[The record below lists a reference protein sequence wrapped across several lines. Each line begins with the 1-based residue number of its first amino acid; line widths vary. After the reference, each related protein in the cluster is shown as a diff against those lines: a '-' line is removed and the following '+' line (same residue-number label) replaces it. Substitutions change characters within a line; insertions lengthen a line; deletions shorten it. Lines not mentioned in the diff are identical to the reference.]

1 MGAAVKLIQDES
13 LTVGANG
20 YAFEVRLNWYRSL
33 PLSSVDVLKLALDGE
48 SVPLDQVRFEI
59 NGHLYTLAELPE
71 RYEEFWFVQDS
82 AVLHVSQPGKVAAG
96 QAHRLDAEISL
107 RFPYIQ
113 IGPGRFL
120 TNITRCSD
128 TQVARSEA

>member
-1 MGAAVKLIQDES
+1 MGAAVKLIQDNS
-13 LTVGANG
+13 LKSGTDG

-48 SVPLDQVRFEI
+48 TVPLDQVRFEI
-59 NGHLYTLAELPE
+59 NGHQYALGDLPQ
-71 RYEEFWFVQDS
+71 RYEEFWFVQDL
-82 AVLHVSQPGKVAAG
+82 AVLRVLQPGKVATG
-96 QAHRLDAEISL
+96 EAHTLDAEMSL

-113 IGPGRFL
+113 IGPDRFL

-128 TQVARSEA
+128 TQTAK